1 MRSRKKAPMLPPL
14 YRRGSPCIDRL
25 PADHAHPD
33 PARTASRGPL
43 ERPAGHCP
51 ACITTATTWNATR
64 WPHRP
69 PGSAAAQRP
78 GPYPVM
84 TADQSRWRIPAVA
97 LRAVAVLAKPFRA
110 GRIRQGPSMYEM
122 EGPCPASPH
131 RLASCLGVPT
141 PRAARRGQVPVQGDR
156 SPGSSH
162 VPGVAPGWCPFPN
175 GENISTASAGAA
187 QEPAAQSFQ
196 VFRYPRRNPR
206 KTGSYPHLT
215 PVIHGFVHSLSTGSL
230 A

>member
-33 PARTASRGPL
+33 PVRTASRGPPG
-43 ERPAGHCP
+43 RPAGHCP
-51 ACITTATTWNATR
+51 ACVTTATTWNATR

-97 LRAVAVLAKPFRA
+97 RRAVAVLAKPFRP
-110 GRIRQGPSMYEM
+110 GRTRQGPSMYEM

-131 RLASCLGVPT
+131 RLASYLALLAQ
-141 PRAARRGQVPVQGDR
+141 RASRRGQVPVRGTGLPAPPTF
-156 SPGSSH
+156 PGSPPGDARFRTVRTFLLPERAPRKSPQPSH
-162 VPGVAPGWCPFPN
+162 FRF
-175 GENISTASAGAA
+175 S
-187 QEPAAQSFQ
+187 
-196 VFRYPRRNPR
+196 RYPQRNPR

-215 PVIHGFVHSLSTGSL
+215 AVIHGLVHSLSTGSL
-230 A
+230 V